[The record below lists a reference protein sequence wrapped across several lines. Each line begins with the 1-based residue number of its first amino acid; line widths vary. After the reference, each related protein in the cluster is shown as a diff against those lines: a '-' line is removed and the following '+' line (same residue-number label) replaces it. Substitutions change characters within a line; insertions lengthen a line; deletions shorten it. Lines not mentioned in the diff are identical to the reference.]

1 MKKLVLSS
9 LFIGLAALTV
19 NAQNVTIPDANF
31 KAYLVGNAS
40 INTNS
45 DSEIQVTEAAAFTGT
60 ITCNNLGINSV
71 TGLEAFT
78 GITGL
83 YLFMNNLT
91 SLDVSA
97 NTALYILNCR
107 NNQLTALDLSNNL
120 NLLDVNCSQ
129 NDITSLDLSL
139 QTSLI
144 GIDCTENLLTS
155 LNVANGNNSNVI
167 NINFMAQQNPFLTC
181 IEVDDAAWSTTNWV
195 NHDAGASFSE
205 DCAAACVVNI
215 PDANFKAYLV
225 GNMVINANSD
235 AEIQCNE
242 AAAYNNQLNC
252 TGLNISDLTGIEAF
266 TAMTSLHCE
275 NNLLTSLDVSAC
287 SSLLYLYCQDN
298 ALTSLNF
305 SPAIR
310 ELACTNNQLT
320 SIDLIANT
328 QFTVLFCNNNL
339 LTSLNVANGN
349 NQFMNPNGFNTTGNP
364 NLTCIEVDNAYF
376 SLDNWWY
383 IDTWTSY
390 SIDCNSSIGCTVTIP
405 DANFKAYLVGNAAI
419 NTNGDTEIQCA
430 EATSFTGSINCS
442 SSTIANLTG
451 IEAFTALT
459 SLDCSDNQLTS
470 LNVSSNTALTLLNCS
485 DNQLTALNTSSNTAL
500 AILRCAHNELTS
512 LNVSTNTALTTLN
525 CFDNQLTSLNISGN
539 TALTILDCRSNLL
552 TALNVKNTN
561 NTDFISFTTTG
572 NPLLTCIQVDDEA
585 YSTTNWTGSNFMFD
599 AQHDFSENC
608 ILSVEESQM
617 EIVNSYPNPASEQL
631 FIEFNENSEITI
643 VSLLGET
650 VQKCTV
656 SKGINTIDVTDFR
669 NGIYFI
675 QTPNGSKRKFVKG

>member
-9 LFIGLAALTV
+9 LFIGLAGLTV
-19 NAQNVTIPDANF
+19 TAQNVTIPDANF
-31 KAYLVGNAS
+31 KSYLVGNAS

-107 NNQLTALDLSNNL
+107 NNQLTALNLSNNL

-205 DCAAACVVNI
+205 DCGAACVVSI

-225 GNMVINANSD
+225 GN
-235 AEIQCNE
+235 
-242 AAAYNNQLNC
+242 
-252 TGLNISDLTGIEAF
+252 T
-266 TAMTSLHCE
+266 
-275 NNLLTSLDVSAC
+275 
-287 SSLLYLYCQDN
+287 
-298 ALTSLNF
+298 
-305 SPAIR
+305 
-310 ELACTNNQLT
+310 
-320 SIDLIANT
+320 
-328 QFTVLFCNNNL
+328 
-339 LTSLNVANGN
+339 
-349 NQFMNPNGFNTTGNP
+349 
-364 NLTCIEVDNAYF
+364 
-376 SLDNWWY
+376 
-383 IDTWTSY
+383 
-390 SIDCNSSIGCTVTIP
+390 
-405 DANFKAYLVGNAAI
+405 AI
-419 NTNGDTEIQCA
+419 NTNTDTEIQCS
-430 EATSFTGSINCS
+430 EAASFTGSINCS
-442 SSTIANLTG
+442 SNSIANMTG
-451 IEAFTALT
+451 IESFTALT
-459 SLDCSDNQLTS
+459 ALDCSDNQLTS
-470 LNVSSNTALTLLNCS
+470 LNISSNTALTLLNCS
-485 DNQLTALNTSSNTAL
+485 DNQLTALNVSSNTAL
-500 AILRCAHNELTS
+500 AILRCFHNELAS
-512 LNVSTNTALTTLN
+512 LSVSTNTALTTLN
-525 CFDNQLTSLNISGN
+525 CYDNQLTSLNISGN
-539 TALTILDCRSNLL
+539 TALTILDCRTNLL

-561 NTDFISFTTTG
+561 NSDFISFTTTG

-617 EIVNSYPNPASEQL
+617 EMMNSYPNPASEQL